1 MAGELRPVRGPLH
14 TIGARFPTQAN
25 KRVIATDDPAR
36 IVIPSDY
43 QEPRELSSG
52 FIRHRKPSAGS
63 KAKKRLIATFDKLKI
78 ESTNSQQRTSHFS
91 NRNKFGISRIAA
103 ARSATY

>member
-36 IVIPSDY
+36 IVIPSNY
-43 QEPRELSSG
+43 QEQRELSSG
-52 FIRHRKPSAGS
+52 FMPHRKPSAGS
-63 KAKKRLIATFDKLKI
+63 KAKKRLIATHP
-78 ESTNSQQRTSHFS
+78 NSKKEPTP
-91 NRNKFGISRIAA
+91 
-103 ARSATY
+103 